1 VWCSGDKVRTAITLL
16 SLELDI
22 RWLVPMRFDAELV
35 EGTLVSRPQRFL
47 AMVRLGTGKGKART
61 KNLEC
66 FVPNFGK
73 MEGLMV
79 PGCSVLV
86 KKGTSTF
93 EDRRTSHDIV
103 LVRKGRAL
111 VAIDPRIS
119 VRLVEEAVAGGKAGP
134 LKGQRVQ
141 EKGLEMLGS
150 RFDLLLKGRKGQM
163 VLDVRTCITVDEG
176 WTALFPDVQ
185 SQADATQMRN
195 LVEATRRGY
204 GAAIAYVIQRGDA
217 KAFSPNDAVDPIL
230 GQSLRIAAAR
240 GVKVIAFECTVNKR
254 EVRIDGTLPVR
265 F

>member
-1 VWCSGDKVRTAITLL
+1 
-16 SLELDI
+16 
-22 RWLVPMRFDAELV
+22 MRFGAELV
-35 EGTLVSRPQRFL
+35 EGTLIARPQRFL
-47 AMVRLGTGKGKART
+47 AMVRLGTGKGKGKAKAKT

-73 MEGLMV
+73 MEELMV
-79 PGCSVLV
+79 PGCTVLI
-86 KKGTSTF
+86 KKGSSTF

-119 VRLVEEAVAGGKAGP
+119 VRLVEEAVTGGKAGP
-134 LKGQRVQ
+134 IKGYKVQ
-141 EKGLEMLGS
+141 ERGLEMLGS

-163 VLDVRTCITVDEG
+163 VLDIRTCITVDEG
-176 WTALFPDVQ
+176 RTALFPDVR
-185 SQADATQMRN
+185 SQEDATQMRN
-195 LVEATRRGY
+195 LVEATKRGY
-204 GAAIAYVIQRGDA
+204 AAGIAFVVQRGDA

-240 GVKVIAFECTVNKR
+240 GVKVFAFDCTVNKK
-254 EVRIDGTLPVR
+254 EVRIGSALPVK

>member
-1 VWCSGDKVRTAITLL
+1 
-16 SLELDI
+16 
-22 RWLVPMRFDAELV
+22 MRFDAELV

-47 AMVRLGTGKGKART
+47 AWVRLGTGKAK
-61 KNLEC
+61 KLEC

-79 PGCSVLV
+79 PGCTVLV

-119 VRLVEEAVAGGKAGP
+119 VRLVEEAVNGGKVGL
-134 LKGQRVQ
+134 LKGYKVQ

-163 VLDVRTCITVDEG
+163 VLDIRTCINVDEG
-176 WTALFPDVQ
+176 RTARFPDVQ
-185 SQADATQMRN
+185 SQEDAAQMRN

-204 GAAIAYVIQRGDA
+204 AAGIAFVVQRGDA
-217 KAFSPNDAVDPIL
+217 RAFSPNDAVDPIL

-240 GVKVIAFECTVNKR
+240 GVKVVAFDCRVNKK
-254 EVRIDGTLPVR
+254 EVRIDGALPVK